1 MPIYQYECKGEQCGE
16 KLEEIQ
22 SIKAEPLTKCPKCGQ
37 ETLARVICAPGLVFK
52 GSGFYVN
59 DYPKNDRGVS

>member
-1 MPIYQYECKGEQCGE
+1 MPFYQYECNADGCQH
-16 KLEEIQ
+16 KLEEMQ
-22 SIKAEPLTKCPKCGQ
+22 SIKAEPLTVCPKCGQ
-37 ETLARVICAPGLVFK
+37 ESLRRIISPPGLIFK